1 MAMCRA
7 GNSPDQ
13 RGFTLLEL
21 VVVVFL
27 IGLFSLLTV
36 PLLSNRG
43 DAALASSARRLSG
56 TVKQL
61 YNESALS
68 GLEGRLIFN
77 LDSGI
82 YTARLLERD
91 GTLRPLPG
99 AGKDGKLRGD
109 TRFTT
114 VAITG
119 RGSIT
124 RGEVVTEFSP
134 AGWLPE
140 TVIHLQDGDRQLT
153 LRLLSFTGTTEVYEG
168 YREF

>member
-7 GNSPDQ
+7 GNSPEP

-36 PLLSNRG
+36 PLLSGPG
-43 DAALASSARRLSG
+43 DAALTSSARRLAG

-77 LDSGI
+77 LDGGT
-82 YTARLLERD
+82 YTARLRERD

-99 AGKDGKLRGD
+99 AGQDGKLRGA
-109 TRFTT
+109 TRFTA
-114 VAITG
+114 VAVAG
-119 RGSIT
+119 RGSVA

-140 TVIHLQDGDRQLT
+140 TVIHLQDGERQLT
-153 LRLLSFTGTTEVYEG
+153 LRLLSFTGITEVYAG